1 MHRYDFRSEPTT
13 GQATRRFRLSPP
25 SAFGTSDIFAIRSR
39 AAQIRFVRSR
49 RESRLPCGQNLC
61 MDPDIPPDVLD
72 RHRERIAAFVHRA
85 RRVKSHSLLQDL
97 QRFQRWAE
105 GATTI
110 GVVDGVMCVTQDVPP
125 EEAFES
131 LASRC
136 RPFLLQGEPIHW
148 SAVFG
153 SLRAFL
159 KQDARFGPA
168 VEALR
173 SSWALAEAPQP
184 DTGFAV
190 TRPDEVESQAV
201 WFAALAN
208 SWLYG
213 DLVHADP
220 AAQARASGHTL
231 NSRYCAAVLLY
242 GQVAIHVVATLNLIS
257 QAMAAG
263 LLVVDENA
271 FLARVIATIPLR
283 FPLVGLVHAE
293 VGTPM
298 QEMFDALNH
307 ATAVAPR
314 SAEAA
319 DSDKGPGTSTG
330 GSSEETGD

>member
-1 MHRYDFRSEPTT
+1 MNT
-13 GQATRRFRLSPP
+13 
-25 SAFGTSDIFAIRSR
+25 
-39 AAQIRFVRSR
+39 
-49 RESRLPCGQNLC
+49 
-61 MDPDIPPDVLD
+61 DIPPDVLD

-97 QRFQRWAE
+97 QQFKRWAE
-105 GATTI
+105 GTTTI
-110 GVVDGVMCVTQDVPP
+110 GAVDGVMCMTQDVPP

-136 RPFLLQGEPIHW
+136 RPFLLQGETIHW

-168 VEALR
+168 VEELR
-173 SSWALAEAPQP
+173 KAWAVAEAPEP

-201 WFAALAN
+201 WFAALAD

-220 AAQARASGHTL
+220 AAQERASGHTF

-257 QAMAAG
+257 QAMEAG
-263 LLVVDENA
+263 LLVVDEDA
-271 FLARVIATIPLR
+271 FSARVTATVPMR
-283 FPLVGLVHAE
+283 FPLVGFAQAD

-298 QEMFDALNH
+298 QEMFDALDQAIA
-307 ATAVAPR
+307 ATPR
-314 SAEAA
+314 SAEEEPGT
-319 DSDKGPGTSTG
+319 DSDKGPDANTG
-330 GSSEETGD
+330 GSSEASGD

>member
-1 MHRYDFRSEPTT
+1 MNIALAPE
-13 GQATRRFRLSPP
+13 
-25 SAFGTSDIFAIRSR
+25 
-39 AAQIRFVRSR
+39 
-49 RESRLPCGQNLC
+49 
-61 MDPDIPPDVLD
+61 VLD

-97 QRFQRWAE
+97 QQFQRWAE
-105 GATTI
+105 GTSII
-110 GVVDGVMCVTQDVPP
+110 GAVDGVMCITQDVPP

-136 RPFLLQGEPIHW
+136 RPFLLQGEQIHW
-148 SAVFG
+148 SAVIG

-173 SSWALAEAPQP
+173 RSWTVAEAPAP

-201 WFAALAN
+201 WFATLAD

-220 AAQARASGHTL
+220 AAQERASGHTL

-242 GQVAIHVVATLNLIS
+242 GQVAIHVLATLNLIS
-257 QAMAAG
+257 QAMEAG
-263 LLVVDENA
+263 HLDVDEDA
-271 FLARVIATIPLR
+271 FLVRVSATVPMR
-283 FPLVGLVHAE
+283 FPLVALVQAD
-293 VGTPM
+293 VGTPT
-298 QEMFDALNH
+298 QDMFDALD
-307 ATAVAPR
+307 ATAPR
-314 SAEAA
+314 SAEDEPRT
-319 DSDKGPGTSTG
+319 DSDR
-330 GSSEETGD
+330 SSEKTED